1 MEVILA
7 SASPRR
13 KELLKMVIPTFEVIT
28 SKVEEKIKNN
38 GSLQEYAMELA
49 YLKAKA
55 VYEKTEGERIIIGA
69 DTIVTKNGKIYGKPQ
84 DEIDA
89 QKMLKELLEGD
100 RTHEVITG
108 LTIIVYTNEKKEEY
122 KICDSTKLFL
132 KNMTDEEIKNWVAT
146 GKAIDKAGAYGIQDE
161 FGVFVEKIEGNYYT
175 VVGLPVHRVYD
186 ILKKYKN

>member
-84 DEIDA
+84 DETDA
-89 QKMLKELLEGD
+89 QKMLKKLLEGD

-108 LTIIVYTNEKKEEY
+108 LTIIAYKNGKKEEY
-122 KICDSTKLFL
+122 KTCDSTKIFL

-175 VVGLPVHRVYD
+175 VVGLPVQRVYD
-186 ILKKYKN
+186 ILKNYK